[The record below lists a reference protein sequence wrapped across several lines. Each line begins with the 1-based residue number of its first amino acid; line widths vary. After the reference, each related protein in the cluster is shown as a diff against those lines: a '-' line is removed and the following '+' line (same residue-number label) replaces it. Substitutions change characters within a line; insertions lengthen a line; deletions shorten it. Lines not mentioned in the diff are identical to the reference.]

1 MSDLRSR
8 ATTRERARLSF
19 TAIAYLLFSRRR
31 TTFEQ
36 SIRDIAPY
44 TSDRFR
50 PRRRWKRSNP
60 LSGPPKRIPPTIR
73 LSGLRR
79 PPVTQ
84 RAPASRSLVDA
95 VMLLA
100 WSIRSRIRS
109 GEQVVIRVTPD
120 DPNPF
125 AGLTEPPIDQP

>member
-50 PRRRWKRSNP
+50 PRRRWKRSNL
-60 LSGPPKRIPPTIR
+60 LSGPPKKIPPTIR

-84 RAPASRSLVDA
+84 RAPASRSLMDA
-95 VMLLA
+95 VMRVRFCSLGPRDLMDIGALDHSLA
-100 WSIRSRIRS
+100 LEYR
-109 GEQVVIRVTPD
+109 
-120 DPNPF
+120 
-125 AGLTEPPIDQP
+125 L